1 MAFFK
6 FRNRGSQGN
15 EGRSASVASP
25 PAESVEAMRR
35 RARHRL
41 LGAAVLVL
49 VGVIG
54 FPLLFDTQPR
64 PVSVDI
70 PIEIPDRNKVKP
82 LTVPTTPAPT
92 SAAPDGDGG
101 KGSASTRIAA
111 ASSSSAMI
119 TEAADGNEIS
129 ASKPVTTTPAPK
141 PESKPESKPDS
152 KPEVKAEAKPEPKPE
167 PKPEH
172 KPEVKPKP
180 EVKAEAKPKPE
191 PKPEAKAEP
200 KPKPTEVKAAS
211 SEDGARARALLEGK
225 VASSATATTATAA
238 ATSKSPA
245 ASDEAGRFVVQV
257 GAFADASKAREVRQ
271 KLESAGLKTYTHVAK
286 TADGERTR
294 VRIGPFATRA
304 DADRAAS
311 RVKSLSLA
319 ASVLTL

>member
-6 FRNRGSQGN
+6 FRNLGSRGN
-15 EGRSASVASP
+15 EGRNVSVASP

-82 LTVPTTPAPT
+82 LTVPPTPSPA
-92 SAAPDGDGG
+92 SAAPSAAPPTAAADGNSINANGN
-101 KGSASTRIAA
+101 SNTRITT
-111 ASSSSAMI
+111 ASPSSAMI
-119 TEAADGNEIS
+119 TEAADGSEIPV
-129 ASKPVTTTPAPK
+129 SKPVMAG
-141 PESKPESKPDS
+141 
-152 KPEVKAEAKPEPKPE
+152 AGAKSEPKSE
-167 PKPEH
+167 ANPEH
-172 KPEVKPKP
+172 KSEVKPKP
-180 EVKAEAKPKPE
+180 EVKAEVKPKPVQ
-191 PKPEAKAEP
+191 KAEAKP
-200 KPKPTEVKAAS
+200 GPTEARAS
-211 SEDGARARALLEGK
+211 SGEDGARARALLDGK
-225 VASSATATTATAA
+225 VASSATATAG
-238 ATSKSPA
+238 KPA
-245 ASDEAGRFVVQV
+245 VAPEETGRFVIQV
-257 GAFADASKAREVRQ
+257 GAFADAAKAREVRQ
-271 KLESAGLKTYTHVAK
+271 KLESAGLKTYTRVTK

-294 VRIGPFATRA
+294 VRVGPFSTRA

-311 RVKSLSLA
+311 RVKSLSLT

>member
-70 PIEIPDRNKVKP
+70 PIEIPDRAKVKP
-82 LTVPTTPAPT
+82 LAVPTTPGPT
-92 SAAPDGDGG
+92 SAAPDGEGG
-101 KGSASTRIAA
+101 KASTSTRIAA
-111 ASSSSAMI
+111 ASPPSTMLI
-119 TEAADGNEIS
+119 EAADGSEIS
-129 ASKPVTTTPAPK
+129 ASKPTMSVPA
-141 PESKPESKPDS
+141 
-152 KPEVKAEAKPEPKPE
+152 
-167 PKPEH
+167 
-172 KPEVKPKP
+172 
-180 EVKAEAKPKPE
+180 PKPE
-191 PKPEAKAEP
+191 PKPEAKPEGKPKPEAKVEGKPKPEPKPEVRPDP
-200 KPKPTEVKAAS
+200 KPKPTEAKSAS

-225 VASSATATTATAA
+225 VASSTAATAA
-238 ATSKSPA
+238 TAKPA
-245 ASDEAGRFVVQV
+245 VAAEEAGRFVVQV

-294 VRIGPFATRA
+294 VRVGPFATRA